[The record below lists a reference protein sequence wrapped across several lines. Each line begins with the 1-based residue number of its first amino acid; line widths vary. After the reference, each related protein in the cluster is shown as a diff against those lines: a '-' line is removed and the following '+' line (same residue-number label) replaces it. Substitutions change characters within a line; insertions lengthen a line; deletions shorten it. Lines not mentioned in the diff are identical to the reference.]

1 MDEGRGMEVEG
12 GKGRRKKQETPTGGR
27 EEIKKY
33 RNKPTNKTETQGNL
47 TKVLSL
53 IIILAGPSLGLPL
66 DHSDSQHSV
75 GQRSPPTQG
84 VNPSSDRRPN
94 RQTTATLLTS
104 DEEDLHVSSS
114 QTQPFSLASHPPR
127 GFLRSGIGRS
137 ILGGN
142 LGGFGGL
149 AGFGSSASFF
159 PTIGI
164 PVGGQTSFLP
174 FSPGSLSLGN
184 LSPVTS
190 VSGTG
195 YGRGLQLGYYGSQG
209 AYIPHSFPLL
219 PQTFNKK
226 PDTFLHGVKINT
238 RDFSIPGLQTSNP
251 YQSDF
256 KVASQNPSTYVSLQS
271 SKDRFRELEA
281 EVVKELDMNEAD
293 LTLEQRETKRIY
305 ESLSGILRDG
315 ENSGDLAEPHTSMGY
330 TDASRT
336 VEPKIALHE
345 NSKHRI
351 VVQGGHPVVATSTV
365 LREKIPDITQAVSWS
380 PKSQPVS
387 HSSFSLSFPTQSS
400 SSLPSSS
407 QSPELLSS
415 FKTTFETITPRP
427 ADQNTKTRLHPYL
440 LNGENIQS
448 SHNVFSPEIP
458 HPISIN
464 SQQVLRQE
472 APYSGGH
479 LLVTDSPPE
488 FAISSGSLS
497 EPKIRGPHIA
507 SYQNKNIPLST
518 SLDFQESKDGPDSV
532 SRPQAQSQD
541 VHKGFLLKSPTAE
554 EETKLIKD
562 HFLSGSH
569 QQVKPD
575 TSDNDEDNLRT
586 SHNFRGHF
594 QIVSDKRP
602 KSDSSDNDNTPERP
616 FSHIHVQSMS
626 DHQKMLHTGEEQE
639 DELEAPFSLHF
650 KLNVNLHSK
659 LDRTLTKM
667 LVDSNQTL
675 HSGQSLPPHEP
686 PRHRQQQT
694 PYWVQ
699 DIPNPDNP
707 TGKIFSSDRKT
718 TLPLLRPLPL
728 PPPPPPTLHS
738 NNETLPT
745 LDMRDID
752 GSGRGQEESRDG
764 IDTSQFLSS
773 SEQPESNSDLILN
786 ISSFNSH
793 ILKQSPLTPPPSIL
807 SHSPTLSIQP
817 NSSSSHTQ
825 APTLSSPLFT
835 PLLTTL
841 APSPSD
847 LSLKPSPHLT
857 MPSTPS
863 LSLITT
869 SLPPSFTPSPSLL
882 TNDTALSHIQSRKP
896 PHPSR
901 IRLKIR
907 KILGQHKGV
916 TSLPKSDDESEDGE
930 SWMRWEEG
938 ERSMIGLGVEDQ
950 FGEKGGENISD
961 KDENRE
967 NHGRET
973 SKTERNKGSEK
984 DEREECETKIK
995 EEIKEERNE
1004 DHETGVSKQIREQK
1018 ELGSETGQIIGETE
1032 EREISRPG
1040 ASAEM
1045 GEREESESGWTNE
1058 ERERE
1063 QTSSET
1069 EATEGDEEKDER
1081 EGSEIGGKQVSEL
1094 EWNGR
1099 EKFETGETKQSE
1111 ETQGREKLM
1120 TDGKS
1125 EVRNQWD
1132 DALILER
1139 VGEIKGNKELM
1150 NNNNREKRLRPI
1162 PQSTS
1167 AVPQFTPKLTPST
1180 SVLLQFTQKLPQSTP
1195 MLPQST
1201 PMLPQSTPTMPQST
1215 PTVPQFTSIL
1225 PQSTP
1230 PVPSSTPKQL
1240 SFTSKQ
1246 PSLNSKPLP
1255 PTQTQATPIST
1266 TPLPSTTTTESS
1278 AQKSPPKE
1286 RKLVIHSAGFILG

>member
-1 MDEGRGMEVEG
+1 M
-12 GKGRRKKQETPTGGR
+12 
-27 EEIKKY
+27 
-33 RNKPTNKTETQGNL
+33 

-53 IIILAGPSLGLPL
+53 IVILASPSLGLPL
-66 DHSDSQHSV
+66 DHGDSQPSV

-104 DEEDLHVSSS
+104 DGEDLHVSSS

-127 GFLRSGIGRS
+127 GFLGSGIGRS

-149 AGFGSSASFF
+149 AGYGSSASFF

-174 FSPGSLSLGN
+174 FSPGSLNLGN

-226 PDTFLHGVKINT
+226 PDTFIHGVKINT

-251 YQSDF
+251 YHSDF

-281 EVVKELDMNEAD
+281 EVVKDLDMNEAD
-293 LTLEQRETKRIY
+293 LTLEQRETKKIY
-305 ESLSGILRDG
+305 ESLSGILR
-315 ENSGDLAEPHTSMGY
+315 ENSGDLAQPLTSMGY

-345 NSKHRI
+345 NSKHRLE
-351 VVQGGHPVVATSTV
+351 VQGGHPVVATSTA
-365 LREKIPDITQAVSWS
+365 LRETIPDVTQAVSWS
-380 PKSQPVS
+380 SKGQPVS
-387 HSSFSLSFPTQSS
+387 QSSFSLSLPTRSS
-400 SSLPSSS
+400 SSSAPSSLPSSS

-479 LLVTDSPPE
+479 LLVSDSPPE

-518 SLDFQESKDGPDSV
+518 SQDFQESKEGPDSV

-541 VHKGFLLKSPTAE
+541 VYKGFLLKSPTAE
-554 EETKLIKD
+554 EETKLIMD
-562 HFLSGSH
+562 HFLSGS
-569 QQVKPD
+569 QQQAKPV
-575 TSDNDEDNLRT
+575 TSDNDEENLRT

-594 QIVSDKRP
+594 QTVSDKRP

-616 FSHIHVQSMS
+616 FSHIHIQSMS
-626 DHQKMLHTGEEQE
+626 DHQKMLYTGEKQE
-639 DELEAPFSLHF
+639 DELEAPFSLHL

-659 LDRTLTKM
+659 LDQTLTKM
-667 LVDSNQTL
+667 LVKSNQTL
-675 HSGQSLPPHEP
+675 HSEQSLPPHEP

-694 PYWVQ
+694 SHWVQ

-707 TGKIFSSDRKT
+707 TGNIFSSDRQT
-718 TLPLLRPLPL
+718 TLPLLHPLPL
-728 PPPPPPTLHS
+728 PPPLPPTLHS

-745 LDMRDID
+745 LNMRDID
-752 GSGRGQEESRDG
+752 GSGRGQKESRDG

-773 SEQPESNSDLILN
+773 SEHPESNSDIN
-786 ISSFNSH
+786 
-793 ILKQSPLTPPPSIL
+793 
-807 SHSPTLSIQP
+807 
-817 NSSSSHTQ
+817 
-825 APTLSSPLFT
+825 
-835 PLLTTL
+835 
-841 APSPSD
+841 

-857 MPSTPS
+857 TPSTPS
-863 LSLITT
+863 LSPITT
-869 SLPPSFTPSPSLL
+869 SPPPSFTPSPSPL

-896 PHPSR
+896 PQPSR

-907 KILGQHKGV
+907 KISGQRKGV
-916 TSLPKSDDESEDGE
+916 TSLPISDDESEDGE

-938 ERSMIGLGVEDQ
+938 EKSMIGLAWG
-950 FGEKGGENISD
+950 NSP
-961 KDENRE
+961 
-967 NHGRET
+967 T
-973 SKTERNKGSEK
+973 TEYQP
-984 DEREECETKIK
+984 T
-995 EEIKEERNE
+995 
-1004 DHETGVSKQIREQK
+1004 
-1018 ELGSETGQIIGETE
+1018 
-1032 EREISRPG
+1032 SRPPG
-1040 ASAEM
+1040 
-1045 GEREESESGWTNE
+1045 TH
-1058 ERERE
+1058 
-1063 QTSSET
+1063 
-1069 EATEGDEEKDER
+1069 
-1081 EGSEIGGKQVSEL
+1081 
-1094 EWNGR
+1094 
-1099 EKFETGETKQSE
+1099 
-1111 ETQGREKLM
+1111 
-1120 TDGKS
+1120 
-1125 EVRNQWD
+1125 
-1132 DALILER
+1132 
-1139 VGEIKGNKELM
+1139 
-1150 NNNNREKRLRPI
+1150 
-1162 PQSTS
+1162 
-1167 AVPQFTPKLTPST
+1167 
-1180 SVLLQFTQKLPQSTP
+1180 SVI
-1195 MLPQST
+1195 
-1201 PMLPQSTPTMPQST
+1201 
-1215 PTVPQFTSIL
+1215 V
-1225 PQSTP
+1225 
-1230 PVPSSTPKQL
+1230 
-1240 SFTSKQ
+1240 
-1246 PSLNSKPLP
+1246 
-1255 PTQTQATPIST
+1255 
-1266 TPLPSTTTTESS
+1266 
-1278 AQKSPPKE
+1278 
-1286 RKLVIHSAGFILG
+1286 